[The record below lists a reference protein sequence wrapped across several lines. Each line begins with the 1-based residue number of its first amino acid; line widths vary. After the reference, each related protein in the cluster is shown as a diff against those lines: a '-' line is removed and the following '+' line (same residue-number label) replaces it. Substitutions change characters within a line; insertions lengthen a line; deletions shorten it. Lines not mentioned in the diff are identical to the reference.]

1 MIFLADLHLAAWFAP
16 TMDFPLGFIEGFGGS
31 EVLLVMF
38 IVLLLF
44 GPDKLP
50 GLAKGIG
57 KSVRE
62 FKKAANS
69 VEEQFKQA
77 LEEEEEKD
85 KPPVPRG
92 PVAQP
97 PLPPH
102 KLPPYI
108 PPVPPPKEP
117 IVLGEPTKMAP
128 FTPLGPAAQPPPP
141 APPSKPQPPV
151 DGQPG

>member
-1 MIFLADLHLAAWFAP
+1 MAPWFSAS
-16 TMDFPLGFIEGFGGS
+16 MEFPLGFIEGIGGS
-31 EVLLVMF
+31 EVMLIMF

-69 VEEQFKQA
+69 VEQQFKEA
-77 LEEEEEKD
+77 LEEEEEAG

-97 PLPPH
+97 SLPKH
-102 KLPPYI
+102 NLPPY
-108 PPVPPPKEP
+108 VPPTPGSRS
-117 IVLGEPTKMAP
+117 VLPSGESMPMAP
-128 FTPLGPAAQPPPP
+128 STPLGPAAQPPPASPP
-141 APPSKPQPPV
+141 APTPTQPTTPPPAPESQV
-151 DGQPG
+151 GK